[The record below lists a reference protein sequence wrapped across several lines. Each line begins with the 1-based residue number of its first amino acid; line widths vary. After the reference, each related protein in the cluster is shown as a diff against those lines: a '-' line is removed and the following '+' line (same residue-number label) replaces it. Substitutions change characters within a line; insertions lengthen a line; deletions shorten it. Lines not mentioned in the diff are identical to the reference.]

1 MKQYLSFSKLL
12 SRRIL
17 MVNIATISV
26 IALLVIAF
34 AIVGLKS
41 MTNAYFVSGLY
52 AAHESIDNRFG
63 KMSAD
68 SLYRHIKMMDV
79 GFNAFNPL
87 FKDTNEK
94 DDKDVWAYNVV
105 VDSVGNYIYHP
116 DRQRI
121 GKGNLFDD
129 IRQSGDAL
137 CQELAQG
144 LNSGRVGEQKIT
156 MDGAASYIFY
166 NGVKDNP
173 WRNVIIVPKNGL
185 LIPLIITGLI
195 LLAIIVVGLL
205 AAYWVSRFTIRR
217 ATIPLRLLTKSA
229 DEVAKGNFQTPLP
242 ELRHN
247 DEISQLRDAFGNMQQ
262 SLTQYIDQL
271 QTTTAQKAAM
281 ESELSIAR
289 NIQLAMV
296 PTEFPERDQLNLY
309 ASMTPAKAVGGDLYD
324 FFVHDNRL
332 VFCIGDVSGK
342 GVPAALLMTVAKN
355 LFRAYASDGST
366 PDSIVTRM
374 NNDLSRNNQ
383 ECMLVTFFVGILD
396 LSSGLLRY
404 CNAGHEAPI
413 LINKTVEPLPVNQ
426 ILPLGIMED
435 TPYLTQEI
443 VIEPQTTVLLYT
455 DGLDEATDADEKLF
469 GNDRII
475 DELNRAIQDGQ
486 LSPKAVIDRMTQ
498 AVHAFVGDAEQS
510 DDLTMLCLR
519 FLMK

>member
-1 MKQYLSFSKLL
+1 MGLMFGRLDFFVYLCT
-12 SRRIL
+12 RI
-17 MVNIATISV
+17 N
-26 IALLVIAF
+26 
-34 AIVGLKS
+34 
-41 MTNAYFVSGLY
+41 
-52 AAHESIDNRFG
+52 
-63 KMSAD
+63 
-68 SLYRHIKMMDV
+68 
-79 GFNAFNPL
+79 
-87 FKDTNEK
+87 
-94 DDKDVWAYNVV
+94 
-105 VDSVGNYIYHP
+105 
-116 DRQRI
+116 
-121 GKGNLFDD
+121 
-129 IRQSGDAL
+129 
-137 CQELAQG
+137 
-144 LNSGRVGEQKIT
+144 
-156 MDGAASYIFY
+156 
-166 NGVKDNP
+166 
-173 WRNVIIVPKNGL
+173 
-185 LIPLIITGLI
+185 
-195 LLAIIVVGLL
+195 
-205 AAYWVSRFTIRR
+205 VSRFTIRR

-229 DEVAKGNFQTPLP
+229 DEVAKGNFQT
-242 ELRHN
+242 
-247 DEISQLRDAFGNMQQ
+247 
-262 SLTQYIDQL
+262 
-271 QTTTAQKAAM
+271 TTAQKAAM
-281 ESELSIAR
+281 ESELSIVR
-289 NIQLAMV
+289 NIQLAMA